1 MKEVVCMLQHN
12 AREGGSVGQYEND
25 PIVLIEE
32 GRRHDRKEGNYRKGA
47 TIMDILVRREL
58 A

>member
-1 MKEVVCMLQHN
+1 MLQHN

-47 TIMDILVRREL
+47 TIMDILVRKEL

>member
-1 MKEVVCMLQHN
+1 MLQHN

-32 GRRHDRKEGNYRKGA
+32 RRRHDRKEGNYRKGA
-47 TIMDILVRREL
+47 TTMDILVRREL